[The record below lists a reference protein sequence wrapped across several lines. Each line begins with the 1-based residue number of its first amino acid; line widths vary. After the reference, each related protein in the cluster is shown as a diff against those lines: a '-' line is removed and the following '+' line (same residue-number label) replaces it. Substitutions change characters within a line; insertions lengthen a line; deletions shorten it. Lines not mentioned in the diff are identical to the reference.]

1 MKMKLVALAFW
12 MAFAAVGAFAQDRTY
27 QKEFAV
33 DPGARFTLDSY
44 KGKIVIRTDNIF
56 VIRVKARIYG
66 SRTPVDNYGI
76 IEHATHNMVT
86 LEGKYSG
93 KSGFISGDMPSA
105 DWDITLPKTVDLVLK
120 TYKSEVDLDVPS
132 GKVLIE
138 SYKGTGTIR
147 GVRNNFKLDTYK
159 GGFKIEVGKLADLDI
174 DTYKGDI
181 SLVIFEPNDFS
192 LRGGSYKGHF
202 NFSGLDIPIAEK
214 GRGNEVFFSKGSA
227 RSRIDLQTYKG
238 TYNVDFK

>member
-1 MKMKLVALAFW
+1 MKMRLLVLAFW
-12 MAFAAVGAFAQDRTY
+12 MAYAAPGAFAQERIY

-44 KGKIVIRTDNIF
+44 KGKIVIRTDNISA
-56 VIRVKARIYG
+56 IRVKARIYG
-66 SRTPVDNYGI
+66 SRKPVDNYGI
-76 IEHATHNMVT
+76 VEQATRNMVT

-93 KSGFISGDMPSA
+93 QPGFISGDMPAA
-105 DWDITLPKTVDLVLK
+105 DWDITLPKTIDLVLK

-132 GKVLIE
+132 GKVSVE
-138 SYKGTGTIR
+138 SYKGTGMIR
-147 GVRNNFKLDTYK
+147 GVSNDFKLDTYK
-159 GGFKIEVGKLADLDI
+159 GGFTIEIGKLADLDI

-181 SLVIFEPNDFS
+181 SLVIFESSDFS

-202 NFSGLDIPIAEK
+202 NFKGLDIPVDQK
-214 GRGNEVFFSKGSA
+214 RRGNEVFYSKGNE

-238 TYNVDFK
+238 TYNVDFR

>member
-1 MKMKLVALAFW
+1 MKTKLSVLAFW
-12 MAFAAVGAFAQDRTY
+12 IAFAAVGTFAQDRTY

-33 DPGARFTLDSY
+33 DPGARFSLDSY
-44 KGKIVIRTDNIF
+44 KGNIVIRTDTIS

-66 SRTPVDNYGI
+66 SRTSVDNYGI
-76 IEHATHNMVT
+76 IEHATQNMVT

-93 KSGFISGDMPSA
+93 QSGHIAGNMPTA
-105 DWDITLPKTVDLVLK
+105 DWDITLPETVDLVLK

-138 SYKGTGTIR
+138 SYKGTGKIR

-159 GGFKIEVGKLADLDI
+159 GGFTIEIRKLADLDI

-181 SLVIFEPNDFS
+181 SLVVFEPRDFS
-192 LRGGSYKGHF
+192 LRGGGYKGHF
-202 NFSGLDIPIAEK
+202 NFKGQDIPVEK
-214 GRGNEVFFSKGSA
+214 QGGNGVFFSKGSA

-238 TYNVDFK
+238 TFNVDFR

>member
-1 MKMKLVALAFW
+1 MKTKLFVLAFW

-44 KGKIVIRTDNIF
+44 KGKVVIRTDNIF

-76 IEHATHNMVT
+76 IEHATKNMVT

-93 KSGFISGDMPSA
+93 KSGFISGDMPFA

-147 GVRNNFKLDTYK
+147 GVCNNFKLDTYK
-159 GGFKIEVGKLADLDI
+159 GSFKIEVGKLTDLDI

-181 SLVIFEPNDFS
+181 SLVIFESNDFS

-202 NFSGLDIPIAEK
+202 NFRGLDIPIAEK
-214 GRGNEVFFSKGSA
+214 QRDNEVFFSKGSA

>member
-1 MKMKLVALAFW
+1 MKTKLFVLAFW
-12 MAFAAVGAFAQDRTY
+12 MAFFAVGAFAQDRTY

-44 KGKIVIRTDNIF
+44 KGKILIRTDNIS

-66 SRTPVDNYGI
+66 SQTPVDNYGI
-76 IEHATHNMVT
+76 VEHATKNMVT
-86 LEGKYSG
+86 LEGKFSG
-93 KSGFISGDMPSA
+93 KPGLISGEMPFA
-105 DWDITLPKTVDLVLK
+105 DWDITLPKSVDLVLK

-132 GKVLIE
+132 GKVSIE
-138 SYKGTGTIR
+138 SYEGTGTIR

-159 GGFKIEVGKLADLDI
+159 GGFKVEVGKLADLDI

-181 SLVIFEPNDFS
+181 SLVIFESNDFS

-202 NFSGLDIPIAEK
+202 SFKGLDIPIEEK
-214 GRGNEVFFSKGSA
+214 RRGNEVFFSKGSA

-238 TYNVDFK
+238 AYNVEFK

>member
-1 MKMKLVALAFW
+1 MKTKLFALAFW
-12 MAFAAVGAFAQDRTY
+12 MAFAAVGAFAQDRIY

-33 DPGARFTLDSY
+33 DPGARFSLDSY
-44 KGKIVIRTDNIF
+44 KGKIVIRIENTSA
-56 VIRVKARIYG
+56 IRVKARIYG
-66 SRTPVDNYGI
+66 KRTPIDNYGI
-76 IEHATHNMVT
+76 IEHATQNMVT

-132 GKVLIE
+132 GTVLIE

-147 GVRNNFKLDTYK
+147 GVSNSFKLDTYK

-174 DTYKGDI
+174 DTYEGDI
-181 SLVIFEPNDFS
+181 SLVIFDSNDFS

-202 NFSGLDIPIAEK
+202 NFTGLDIPVEK
-214 GRGNEVFFSKGSA
+214 KRIGNEVFYSKGSA

-238 TYNVDFK
+238 TYTVDFR